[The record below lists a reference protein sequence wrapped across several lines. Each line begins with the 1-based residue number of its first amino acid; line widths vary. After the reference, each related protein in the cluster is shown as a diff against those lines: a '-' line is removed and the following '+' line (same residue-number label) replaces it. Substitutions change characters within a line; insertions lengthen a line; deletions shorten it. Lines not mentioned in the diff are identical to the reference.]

1 MIIFSPLDY
10 SKICQK
16 SLEID
21 SQIRFAGVLDVDGCL
36 VFGIHKDG
44 VKSLLDDDEVKMS
57 IHYTFQRWENLQN
70 LQYKIGKEKTA
81 VNEYDKVTLIS
92 IPFNNEEL
100 FLVSSEPKS
109 DYSDILAKTKS
120 IVKNFV

>member
-1 MIIFSPLDY
+1 LDY
-10 SKICQK
+10 SKLCQNG
-16 SLEID
+16 LEID
-21 SQIRFAGVLDVDGCL
+21 PEIRFAGILDRDGCL

-44 VKSLLDDDEVKMS
+44 VTSLLNDDEVRMS

-70 LQYKIGKEKTA
+70 LEYKIGKEKTS

-92 IPFNNEEL
+92 IPFNNDDL

-109 DYSDILAKTKS
+109 NYNDILTKTKS
-120 IVKNFV
+120 ILEDFLQNNA

>member
-1 MIIFSPLDY
+1 LDY
-10 SKICQK
+10 SKLCLK
-16 SLEID
+16 GLEID
-21 SQIRFAGVLDVDGCL
+21 PLIRFTRILDKEGCL

-44 VKSLLDDDEVKMS
+44 VKSLLEDNEVKMS

-70 LQYKIGKEKTA
+70 LEYKIGKEKTS

-92 IPFNNEEL
+92 IPFNKNEL

-109 DYSDILAKTKS
+109 NYNDILTKTKS
-120 IVKNFV
+120 ILEDFLQNQT

>member
-1 MIIFSPLDY
+1 LDY
-10 SKICQK
+10 SKLCQK

-21 SQIRFAGVLDVDGCL
+21 PEIRFAGILDKEGCL

-44 VKSLLDDDEVKMS
+44 VTSLLNDNEVKMS

-70 LQYKIGKEKTA
+70 LEYKIGKEKTA

-92 IPFNNEEL
+92 IPFNKDDL

-109 DYSDILAKTKS
+109 NYNNILTKTKS
-120 IVKNFV
+120 ILEDFLQNNA

>member
-1 MIIFSPLDY
+1 MNY
-10 SKICQK
+10 SKLCQK

-21 SQIRFAGVLDVDGCL
+21 PEIRFAGILDKEGCL

-44 VKSLLDDDEVKMS
+44 VTSLLNDNEVKMS

-70 LQYKIGKEKTA
+70 LEYKIGKEKTA

-92 IPFNNEEL
+92 IPFNKDDL
-100 FLVSSEPKS
+100 FLVSLEPKS
-109 DYSDILAKTKS
+109 NYNHILTKTKS
-120 IVKNFV
+120 ILEDFLQNNA

>member
-1 MIIFSPLDY
+1 MLDY
-10 SKICQK
+10 SKLCQK
-16 SLEID
+16 GLEINP
-21 SQIRFAGVLDVDGCL
+21 QIRFAGVLDKEGCL

-57 IHYTFQRWENLQN
+57 IQYTFQRWENLQN
-70 LQYKIGKEKTA
+70 LEYKIGKEKTS

-92 IPFNNEEL
+92 MPFNKNEL

-109 DYSDILAKTKS
+109 DYNDILAKTKS
-120 IVKNFV
+120 LMEDFLQNYT

>member
-1 MIIFSPLDY
+1 MLDY
-10 SKICQK
+10 SILCQK
-16 SLEID
+16 GLEID
-21 SQIRFAGVLDVDGCL
+21 PQIRFAGVLDKEGCL

-70 LQYKIGKEKTA
+70 LEYKIGKEKTA
-81 VNEYDKVTLIS
+81 INEYEKVTLIS
-92 IPFNNEEL
+92 IPFNKDQL

-109 DYSDILAKTKS
+109 NYNDILTKIKS
-120 IVKNFV
+120 VLEDFLQNNS

>member
-1 MIIFSPLDY
+1 LDY
-10 SKICQK
+10 SKLCQK
-16 SLEID
+16 ALEID
-21 SQIRFAGVLDVDGCL
+21 SLIRFSGILDKEGCL
-36 VFGIHKDG
+36 VYGIHKEG
-44 VKSLLDDDEVKMS
+44 LTSLLNDEEVKMS

-92 IPFNNEEL
+92 IPFNKEEL

-109 DYSDILAKTKS
+109 NYEDILAKTKS
-120 IVKNFV
+120 LLKDFLKNN

>member
-1 MIIFSPLDY
+1 MIIFFPLDY
-10 SKICQK
+10 SKLCQK
-16 SLEID
+16 GLEID
-21 SQIRFAGVLDVDGCL
+21 SQIRFAGVLDSEGCL
-36 VFGIHKDG
+36 VFGVHKDG

-70 LQYKIGKEKTA
+70 LQYKIGKEKTS

-92 IPFNNEEL
+92 IPFNKNEL

-109 DYSDILAKTKS
+109 NYNDILTKTKS
-120 IVKNFV
+120 IVEDFV

>member
-1 MIIFSPLDY
+1 LDY
-10 SKICQK
+10 SKLCQK

-21 SQIRFAGVLDVDGCL
+21 PEIRFAGILDKEGCL

-44 VKSLLDDDEVKMS
+44 VTSLLNDDEVKMS

-70 LQYKIGKEKTA
+70 LEYKIGKEKTA

-92 IPFNNEEL
+92 IPFNKDDL

-109 DYSDILAKTKS
+109 NYNNILTKTKS
-120 IVKNFV
+120 ILEDFLQNNA

>member
-1 MIIFSPLDY
+1 LDY
-10 SKICQK
+10 SKLCQK
-16 SLEID
+16 CLEID
-21 SQIRFAGVLDVDGCL
+21 PEIRFAGILDKEGCL

-44 VKSLLDDDEVKMS
+44 VTSLLNDDEVRMS

-70 LQYKIGKEKTA
+70 LEYKIGKEKTS

-92 IPFNNEEL
+92 IPFNKDDL

-109 DYSDILAKTKS
+109 NYNDILTKTKS
-120 IVKNFV
+120 ILEDFLQNNA

>member
-1 MIIFSPLDY
+1 MDY

-16 SLEID
+16 ALEID
-21 SQIRFAGVLDVDGCL
+21 SQIRFSGILDKEGCL

-44 VKSLLDDDEVKMS
+44 VTSLLNDDEVKMS

-70 LQYKIGKEKTA
+70 LEYKIGKERTA

-109 DYSDILAKTKS
+109 NYDDILTKTKS
-120 IVKNFV
+120 LLEDFLKNNQLV

>member
-1 MIIFSPLDY
+1 LDY
-10 SKICQK
+10 SKLCQK
-16 SLEID
+16 GLEID
-21 SQIRFAGVLDVDGCL
+21 PEIRFAGILDKEGCL

-44 VKSLLDDDEVKMS
+44 VTSLLNDDEVKMS

-70 LQYKIGKEKTA
+70 LEYKIGKEKTA

-92 IPFNNEEL
+92 IPFNKDDL

-109 DYSDILAKTKS
+109 NYNHILTKTKS
-120 IVKNFV
+120 ILEDFLQNNA

>member
-1 MIIFSPLDY
+1 MIIFPPLDY

-44 VKSLLDDDEVKMS
+44 VKSLLDDNEVKMS

-70 LQYKIGKEKTA
+70 LQYKIGKEKTS

-92 IPFNNEEL
+92 IPFNKNEL

-109 DYSDILAKTKS
+109 NYNDIITKTKS
-120 IVKNFV
+120 IIKDFV